1 MGNVLAGTNWLR
13 GRRVVASFSSAESTD
28 TINERM
34 GEANKDTAAV
44 NMRRAHTG
52 CLQWLLLIHWMAPPR
67 SEEIPPGLKTHKNMR
82 LGFQYRIK
90 IQTPVGR
97 RHGSSARGCDPGT
110 DY

>member
-1 MGNVLAGTNWLR
+1 MGNVLAGTDWLR
-13 GRRVVASFSSAESTD
+13 GRRVVASFSSAVSTD

-44 NMRRAHTG
+44 NVRRAHTG
-52 CLQWLLLIHWMAPPR
+52 CLQWLLLIHWMVPPR
-67 SEEIPPGLKTHKNMR
+67 SEEIPPGLKTHKNY
-82 LGFQYRIK
+82 GTWFSISHQD
-90 IQTPVGR
+90 PNS